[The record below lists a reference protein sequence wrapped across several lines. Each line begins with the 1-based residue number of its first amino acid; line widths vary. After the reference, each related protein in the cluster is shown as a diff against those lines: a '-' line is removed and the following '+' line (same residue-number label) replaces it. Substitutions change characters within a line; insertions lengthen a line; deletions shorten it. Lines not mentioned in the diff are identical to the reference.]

1 MAKPKRPSRFRRR
14 RSRTLGS
21 LAKKPAAPPI
31 SGQPH
36 AIITPAQPHSRPRR
50 QVDRALDG
58 MKLFAR
64 HLYHA
69 WNRIEVGTLS
79 TQFAYSSILS
89 LPSVAILI
97 MTMAA
102 LADRAFGVP
111 IASSLQTFIDNN
123 APNEIRSLLQ
133 TLVNK
138 AITDV
143 GEGSLS
149 AGVAGSAI
157 LALWSASGGVNT
169 LINAAHRAH
178 GLKNTRSF
186 AKRRLIGLMLTAS
199 ISVFLI
205 IAIALAFAGHQIG
218 DKLAERFNFGATFNQ
233 LWDQLRFPGIILG
246 IALSLLLV
254 FQLGLA
260 IRPPLK
266 WTLPG
271 AIFGAV
277 GWAGLSLGFQEYLV
291 ISNPASP
298 YGGAGNF
305 ILLLVFL
312 YLTGFI
318 FIIAAALNG
327 VIALIRTGRI
337 AWVENRTVDLIEH
350 QGASPQSMKLG

>member
-1 MAKPKRPSRFRRR
+1 MPTRDRSSRFHRNRQ
-14 RSRTLGS
+14 RTLATLANKATPSVVGS
-21 LAKKPAAPPI
+21 FVRAGLKPARPHKKP
-31 SGQPH
+31 
-36 AIITPAQPHSRPRR
+36 
-50 QVDRALDG
+50 RARLAG
-58 MKLFAR
+58 GVRFVKLFAR

-89 LPSVAILI
+89 LPSLAILI
-97 MTMAA
+97 MSLAA
-102 LADRAFGVP
+102 TADRTFGIPV
-111 IASSLQTFIDNN
+111 AATLQGFIDRN
-123 APNEIRSLLQ
+123 APFEIRSLLQ
-133 TLVNK
+133 TLVDK
-138 AITDV
+138 AIKNV

-149 AGVAGSAI
+149 VSLVLSAS

-169 LINAAHRAH
+169 LINACHRAH

-186 AKRRLIGLMLTAS
+186 VKRRLIGLMLTAS
-199 ISVFLI
+199 ISIFLI
-205 IAIALAFAGHQIG
+205 SAFTLAFAGQQIG
-218 DKLAERFNFGATFNQ
+218 DKLAQRFVLGATFSD
-233 LWDQLRFPGIILG
+233 LWGQLRIPGIVLG
-246 IALSLLLV
+246 IAVSLLLV
-254 FQLGLA
+254 FQLGMA

-277 GWAGLSLGFQEYLV
+277 GWLGLSAGFQEYLL

-318 FIIAAALNG
+318 FIIAAQLNG
-327 VIALIRTGRI
+327 VIALMRTRRI
-337 AWVENRTVDLIEH
+337 AWVESRTVEAIEH
-350 QGASPQSMKLG
+350 EGASPQSKNLG